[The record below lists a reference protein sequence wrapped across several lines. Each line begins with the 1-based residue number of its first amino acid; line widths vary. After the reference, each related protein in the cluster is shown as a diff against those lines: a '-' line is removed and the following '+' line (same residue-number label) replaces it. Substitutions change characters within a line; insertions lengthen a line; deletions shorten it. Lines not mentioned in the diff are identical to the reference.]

1 MTNRELFKEAIAD
14 AKAVKDAAIANAKVA
29 LEEAF
34 TPILKE
40 KLAQKIQE
48 MEDDDSEEET
58 YAKESLKLDEFEGED
73 DNYPNYPGG
82 DEDEPVDEQH
92 RNPRVST
99 GYKNPGVEDDYTD
112 DTIDELNLDELL
124 AELELEEEMEEEEP
138 IYEAKEKEEEEEEEE
153 EEYEDKDADGIEDS
167 DDEEIDITNEEELIK
182 IIDDEVNNILQKM
195 IEKGEIQPG
204 PDYSGSEG
212 NEEMPGTEMEIGAE
226 EETMDEDFNIDEL
239 LYELKKKVIKKKD
252 EMKKKESK
260 DDEKEKMKKEL
271 KEAIAVINTL
281 RREINETKLLNAK
294 LLYTNKIFKARS
306 LNESQKVKVLA
317 TFDKAG
323 TVKEVELV
331 YETLNN
337 SFSSAKKQIVKESL
351 GFASKP
357 TGVSQ
362 KRVIVE
368 EDAMVARFKKL
379 AGLI

>member
-40 KLAQKIQE
+40 RLAQKIQE
-48 MEDDDSEEET
+48 METDELEET
-58 YAKESLKLDEFEGED
+58 YADESLNLGEEEGED

-82 DEDEPVDEQH
+82 DVDEPVDEQH
-92 RNPRVST
+92 KKPRVAT
-99 GYKNPGVEDDYTD
+99 GYGKVEVVDDYTD
-112 DTIDELNLDELL
+112 DDGINELNLDELL
-124 AELELEEEMEEEEP
+124 AELELEEEMETEEP

-153 EEYEDKDADGIEDS
+153 EYEDEDADGIEDS
-167 DDEEIDITNEEELIK
+167 EDDEIDITNEEELIK
-182 IIDDEVNNILQKM
+182 IIDDEVTDILQKM

-212 NEEMPGTEMEIGAE
+212 NEEMPGTEIEMGAE

-252 EMKKKESK
+252 EMTAKKSK

-271 KEAIAVINTL
+271 KEAISVINTL

-317 TFDKAG
+317 TFDKAS